1 MLFFSCKLK
10 IEMGGGTRWDP
21 KFSCTWLL
29 GGRVMVM
36 VVFLFIWFLFSLF
49 SCCCYMLLSSS
60 SIPLIQKATA
70 TETATATRATGAF
83 STMIAFTV
91 TMMVIAG
98 ENRHKNHKSR
108 QPHEPQKPEK
118 HRQAAKAAELPREP
132 QNHFKNSWPKKTKT
146 SKQCS
151 CFVRKLMS
159 HR

>member
-1 MLFFSCKLK
+1 
-10 IEMGGGTRWDP
+10 
-21 KFSCTWLL
+21 
-29 GGRVMVM
+29 
-36 VVFLFIWFLFSLF
+36 
-49 SCCCYMLLSSS
+49 MLLSSS
-60 SIPLIQKATA
+60 SIPLIQEATA

-132 QNHFKNSWPKKTKT
+132 QNHFKTPGQKK
-146 SKQCS
+146 Q
-151 CFVRKLMS
+151 KLPNNAAVLS
-159 HR
+159 EN